1 MYVGSALGRLLYY
14 TLPWRRI
21 VAETNTNLIFPDWT
35 EVQKHEFVKKN
46 FRSLGM
52 SLFETALCWWGK
64 EKKIAPLCHLDGLEN
79 LQNALAKG
87 KGVILL
93 SAHFTCLEIGARLL
107 AIHQPFGGIY
117 RPSKNPMYEAFLK
130 RCRGGRLTRA
140 IDRADIRSFVKYLKE
155 NNAVWYAPDQDF
167 GMKYS
172 VFAPC
177 MGVMTASL
185 TAPARI
191 AKMSGALVVP
201 FFPQRLDNNNGYKL
215 TILPALEN
223 FPVGD
228 ELQDARRINEIIETQ
243 VKKAPEQYFWVHT
256 RFKTRP
262 EGEPPIYPVR
272 KKRKKG
278 L

>member
-1 MYVGSALGRLLYY
+1 MKSKTNESTDDYWIKNYLHPRYWPPIFFVSLLYFSTKLPYSVQMYVGSALGRLLYY

-35 EVQKHEFVKKN
+35 EVQKHEFVKKT

-155 NNAVWYAPDQDF
+155 
-167 GMKYS
+167 
-172 VFAPC
+172 
-177 MGVMTASL
+177 
-185 TAPARI
+185 
-191 AKMSGALVVP
+191 ALP
-201 FFPQRLDNNNGYKL
+201 
-215 TILPALEN
+215 
-223 FPVGD
+223 
-228 ELQDARRINEIIETQ
+228 
-243 VKKAPEQYFWVHT
+243 
-256 RFKTRP
+256 
-262 EGEPPIYPVR
+262 
-272 KKRKKG
+272 G
-278 L
+278 LCIHI